1 LPNPKSLPHT
11 FFEFAT
17 DVVIVG
23 DVAWVIGA
31 SHGKH
36 ELFTE
41 EIRGLLV
48 PMDLHTGEV
57 LSPVVIAPKM
67 DVHTQSA
74 FWGATYHPAGVVVT
88 GYACDATCTNYR
100 IVTSL
105 YDAAGALLWYQSD
118 AAGPGIRYGRDVALD
133 SQGRAIIGGSVPD
146 FGAQRGFVFA
156 HTVKINEAL
165 PLFEH
170 WFPASSKPS
179 EVLGVLVND
188 FDRLFAAGFITAN
201 GETHSQITLISG

>member
-1 LPNPKSLPHT
+1 MPNPKSLPHT

-133 SQGRAIIGGSVPD
+133 SQGRAIIGGSAPES
-146 FGAQRGFVFA
+146 GAQPD
-156 HTVKINEAL
+156 AL
-165 PLFEH
+165 VIPGPVENPGGAVPPQQAARRATRIGLRIARKRTLGPRDVTRTRHPLLTETRL
-170 WFPASSKPS
+170 
-179 EVLGVLVND
+179 VLTN
-188 FDRLFAAGFITAN
+188 T
-201 GETHSQITLISG
+201 S